1 VARGWLALGVEC
13 LFLLVVTTIRLRL
26 QRRWEG
32 TAFVSGRPGL
42 AHPWE
47 WLYWLAVAGFGV
59 GTMLALA
66 VADPWPALRAGAW
79 VAGALVA
86 IALGTALVARAQ
98 LVMGASWR
106 IGVDFDAETAL
117 VTGGPFRRVRNPI
130 YVGMVAVAAGLAVI
144 LANAAA
150 FVGLVSLA
158 VWVELQVRTIEEPF
172 LRDRHGAAYVRW
184 AARTGRFLPR
194 LGRAQDGRSGR
205 SG

>member
-26 QRRWEG
+26 QRRWAG
-32 TAFVSGRPGL
+32 TAFAPARPRL
-42 AHPWE
+42 VHPWE
-47 WLYWLAVAGFGV
+47 WLYWLAVAGYGV
-59 GTMLALA
+59 GTLLALA
-66 VADPWPALRAGAW
+66 VVEPCRPFRTGAW

-98 LVMGASWR
+98 LAMDASWR
-106 IGVDFDAETAL
+106 IGIDAGSPTAL
-117 VTGGPFRRVRNPI
+117 VTDGPFRWVRNPI
-130 YVGMVAVAAGLAVI
+130 YAGMVAVAGGLAVV

-150 FVGLVSLA
+150 LIGLVALA
-158 VWVELQVRTIEEPF
+158 AWVELQVRTVEEPF

-184 AARTGRFLPR
+184 AARTGRFLPG
-194 LGRAQDGRSGR
+194 LGRAQAGRSGR